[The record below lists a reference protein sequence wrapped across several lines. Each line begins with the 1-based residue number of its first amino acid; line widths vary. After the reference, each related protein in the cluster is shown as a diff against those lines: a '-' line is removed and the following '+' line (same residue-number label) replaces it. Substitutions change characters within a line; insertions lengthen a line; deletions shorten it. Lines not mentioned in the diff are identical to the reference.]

1 MTAPSVDAA
10 NHKTLADSGSVTN
23 HVIDVPPNSVGDVV
37 YIAIVCD
44 GTQSF
49 TFPAGFTAV
58 LSNIA
63 IPSTSQTATLAL
75 GRKEI
80 TGSADSGT
88 YTVTTSGSE
97 RAAAIAW
104 RQSGDTGVDHAP
116 TPNTGSGATATC
128 PSATTTGADRL
139 ILLIVATDGDST
151 THSTVSGFTKL
162 NEIFAFS
169 GGTISVQYAT
179 QAAAGA
185 TGTNDVAIS
194 SEQWSAVTVA
204 VAGTAGGGEEAGPLV
219 NGWRLKSKIGGAIVA

>member
-1 MTAPSVDAA
+1 MTAPALDAA
-10 NHKTLADSGSVTN
+10 GHKTLADTSSVSD
-23 HVIDVPPNSVGDVV
+23 HVIDVPSNSVGDAV

-44 GTQSF
+44 GNQSF
-49 TFPAGFTAV
+49 TFPAGFTV
-58 LSNIA
+58 IHSNIS
-63 IPSTSQTATLAL
+63 ISSTATFGL

-80 TGSADSGT
+80 AGSADSGT